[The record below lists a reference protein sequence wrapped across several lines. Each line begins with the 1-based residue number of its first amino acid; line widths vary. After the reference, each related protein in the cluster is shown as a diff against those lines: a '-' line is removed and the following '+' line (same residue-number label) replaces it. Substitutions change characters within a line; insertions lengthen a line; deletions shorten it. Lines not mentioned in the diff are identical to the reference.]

1 MFTAVIRV
9 TGAGRLEDFRERL
22 RWLMVQDADAEDY
35 TEHHAAGLLEYRFTP
50 RKGIPFPAFAEA
62 SRDFPELRVEAQW
75 QRGGERGHATIEN
88 GALVEQADEA
98 AAGFELHVEA
108 GEEGRLL
115 LGMACTKAAD
125 AWLGYAA
132 TSDRHTFFRYGGGA
146 LELLDAQAAD
156 AALEELALAFAAQW
170 LWFDEEDAPLERSR
184 YAGYGYPVRGA
195 NLRSEK
201 LAQLRRSGARHSTL
215 GPEALQA
222 RAALIEQWL
231 KPA

>member
-1 MFTAVIRV
+1 MFTAVVRV

-62 SRDFPELRVEAQW
+62 SRDFPELRVDAQW
-75 QRGGERGHATIEN
+75 QRGAERGRATIEN
-88 GALVEQADEA
+88 GALVDQVEQDYEV
-98 AAGFELHVEA
+98 GIDVQA
-108 GEEGRLL
+108 GEDGRLIL
-115 LGMACTKAAD
+115 AMACTQAGD

-132 TSDRHTFFRYGGGA
+132 TSDRHTFFRYRDGA
-146 LELLDAQAAD
+146 LELVDAEAAD
-156 AALEELALAFAAQW
+156 AALEELAFAFAAQW
-170 LWFDEEDAPLERSR
+170 LWYDEEDAPLERSR

-195 NLRSEK
+195 NLRAEK
-201 LAQLRRSGARHSTL
+201 LAQLRRGGERHSTL

-222 RAALIEQWL
+222 RAALTRQWL